1 MKAALLRRRLA
12 SALEAALR
20 TREGDAIAVT
30 ADRAKAMG
38 VAMAGLAPDAEVEV
52 ADLELSTRMAA
63 TVLGFHPEH
72 VRRLIRGGR
81 MPARRV
87 GGDYRIRVD
96 DLWPLLEARHGAPGR
111 RRLLR
116 VP

>member
-1 MKAALLRRRLA
+1 MKVRVLRRQLA

-20 TREGDAIAVT
+20 TREGEAIAVT

-38 VAMAGLAPDAEVEV
+38 VAMAEMPDATDVDV

-81 MPARRV
+81 VRARRD

-96 DLWPLLEARHGAPGR
+96 DLWPILEARSRPRGGRAP
-111 RRLLR
+111 
-116 VP
+116 